1 MAKIHNMSSTT
12 IVNEQDEVIGYKSRD
27 EILPTYIYRVSAL
40 WITNSKGEILL
51 AQRALSKKNDPGRW
65 GPAVAGTVEEGETYD
80 SNIVKEA
87 GEELGLKNIHP
98 IKGPKVRVAQK
109 HQYWLQWYSL
119 VLDALVGSFVIEPK
133 EVMAIQWFTPEE
145 LGGKLENE
153 ITSFIASAVEW
164 KKLFL

>member
-1 MAKIHNMSSTT
+1 MSSTT
-12 IVNEQDEVIGYKSRD
+12 IVNEQDEVIGYKPR
-27 EILPTYIYRVSAL
+27 ENILATDIYRVSAL

-87 GEELGLKNIHP
+87 FEELGLRDIEP
-98 IKGPKVRVAQK
+98 VVGPKVRMSGA

-119 VLDALVGSFVIEPK
+119 TVDQPIEYFKPEPK
-133 EVMAIQWFTPEE
+133 EVMAIRWVLPVD
-145 LGGKLENE
+145 L
-153 ITSFIASAVEW
+153 
-164 KKLFL
+164 KKDFEKDATLFLKGAPRWIELFCK